1 MRSHE
6 FIAAHPDRALVAFG
20 YPPHFF
26 PFSDLF
32 REPCISFNSSGGGTY
47 LACWD
52 LESAGAILEFS
63 PLRRGSCSCL
73 PAGVATIPCDLKQR
87 LSRPCLTLVLHIF
100 GLASQLRIRNML
112 TAILTGVHLA
122 ARGCGIIAPLLYVS
136 FSVNVDC

>member
-73 PAGVATIPCDLKQR
+73 PAGVATIPCDLKQG
-87 LSRPCLTLVLHIF
+87 LSRPCLTLVFHVF
-100 GLASQLRIRNML
+100 GLALQLRIRNML
-112 TAILTGVHLA
+112 YCCDFN
-122 ARGCGIIAPLLYVS
+122 RSSSGCAGLRDHRTPPLC
-136 FSVNVDC
+136 FIF